1 MCMTGAME
9 IESRFGLPRAFG
21 SRRSRGSFMKIEKE
35 ENKKIYAIEKM
46 DFNLLIEK

>member
-1 MCMTGAME
+1 
-9 IESRFGLPRAFG
+9 
-21 SRRSRGSFMKIEKE
+21 MKIEKE